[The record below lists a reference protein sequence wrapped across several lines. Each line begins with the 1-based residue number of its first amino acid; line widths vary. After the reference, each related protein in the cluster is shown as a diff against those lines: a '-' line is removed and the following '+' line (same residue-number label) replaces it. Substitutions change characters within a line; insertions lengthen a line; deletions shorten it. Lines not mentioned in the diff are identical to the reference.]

1 MLENIT
7 LQHYLLLPYN
17 YLNRH
22 HRFFLSYLHHTILK
36 SSIYIKTDF
45 PRGYSTSLS
54 LNSSKGMFINSTISS
69 MDYRDHVQAQANNIT
84 WANGEVQS
92 SSLFDV
98 SLKKATSDTINME
111 LVVDS
116 IYVSHVVEINNVNTS

>member
-7 LQHYLLLPYN
+7 LKCYLLLLYS

-22 HRFFLSYLHHTILK
+22 YHFFLSYLHHTILK
-36 SSIYIKTDF
+36 SSIYIKTNF
-45 PRGYSTSLS
+45 PRGHSTSLS

-69 MDYRDHVQAQANNIT
+69 MDYGDHVQAQANNIT

-92 SSLFDV
+92 PSLFYV
-98 SLKKATSDTINME
+98 SLKKAISDTVNIG

-116 IYVSHVVEINNVNTS
+116 IYVSYVVEINSVNAS

>member
-1 MLENIT
+1 
-7 LQHYLLLPYN
+7 
-17 YLNRH
+17 
-22 HRFFLSYLHHTILK
+22 
-36 SSIYIKTDF
+36 
-45 PRGYSTSLS
+45 
-54 LNSSKGMFINSTISS
+54 

-92 SSLFDV
+92 SSLFDA